1 MIDNPVHGGI
11 IGDESD
17 DLHHSP
23 ALRAKHRVDF
33 INLANHL
40 RPALGRDALLFLLSH
55 PQNQRRDARLPH
67 FPPVGVGV
75 EAVITDSDL
84 AFVGDMRGHP
94 GDELQIIHRLLLGA
108 VLVITIADLPLRFQE
123 RQPLQREHRSDHV
136 LSHPLGL
143 RLGLGPH
150 SAVD

>member
-1 MIDNPVHGGI
+1 MGGRRLLGNERQLQMVDDPVHGPI
-11 IGDESD
+11 IGDEGD
-17 DLHHSP
+17 HLHQPP
-23 ALRAKHRVDF
+23 ALGTEQRIDL
-33 INLANHL
+33 IDLANHL

-94 GDELQIIHRLLLGA
+94 CDELQIIHRLLLGA

-123 RQPLQREHRSDHV
+123 RQPLQRE
-136 LSHPLGL
+136 
-143 RLGLGPH
+143 
-150 SAVD
+150 